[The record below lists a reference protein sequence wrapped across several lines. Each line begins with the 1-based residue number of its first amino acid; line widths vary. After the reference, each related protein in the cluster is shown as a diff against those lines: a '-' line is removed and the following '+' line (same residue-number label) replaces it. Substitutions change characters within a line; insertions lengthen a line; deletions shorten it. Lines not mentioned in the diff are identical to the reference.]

1 MQGFLHTFHL
11 FNALLCENFIC
22 NTESVETLPFEP
34 NFQIHLD
41 SIPTLF
47 YNVTGIFYYKRQG
60 GKVMKKKFLATALSL
75 TIALSMLAGCGS
87 SEKDYE
93 NDIEVIEDIADIDF
107 TSYEDADDAK
117 DMKKAVKELKKEVKA
132 LDFSTEEGKAIQDVL
147 LEFVSYTEDFVDEC
161 SKLDEDD
168 TDDLEKMYELLEEYT
183 DDIDDL
189 EDDLVDALEDFIDA
203 ADDAGV
209 DEDDLED
216 LDF

>member
-1 MQGFLHTFHL
+1 
-11 FNALLCENFIC
+11 
-22 NTESVETLPFEP
+22 
-34 NFQIHLD
+34 
-41 SIPTLF
+41 
-47 YNVTGIFYYKRQG
+47 
-60 GKVMKKKFLATALSL
+60 MKKKFLATALSL

-93 NDIEVIEDIADIDF
+93 NDIKVIAEMQNIDF
-107 TSYEDADDAK
+107 NSYEDADDAK

-147 LEFVSYTEDFVDEC
+147 LEFVSYTEDFVNEC

-168 TDDLEKMYELLEEYT
+168 TDDLEKMYEFLEEYT
-183 DDIDDL
+183 DNINDL
-189 EDDLVDALEDFIDA
+189 EGDLEDALEDFIDA